1 MDVPKTYRNRR
12 LKQCRRMKS
21 WTADMSSNI
30 NYPNWITETLVFS
43 AKWKWKKK
51 SIIYTLVFD
60 TGFQQGTSTAKLTY
74 ATKKGLTCFL
84 DEKIR
89 IHCIFDSD
97 VQHFRNH
104 KYLVEKAKK
113 NVLFTFS
120 RNCFG
125 DRNLKIILNNFTTS
139 GLSSKNNYWIACF
152 QLPTIIYK
160 KLFF

>member
-1 MDVPKTYRNRR
+1 M
-12 LKQCRRMKS
+12 
-21 WTADMSSNI
+21 
-30 NYPNWITETLVFS
+30 
-43 AKWKWKKK
+43 KKK

-84 DEKIR
+84 DENIR
-89 IHCIFDSD
+89 IHCVFDSD
-97 VQHFRNH
+97 AQHFRNH

-139 GLSSKNNYWIACF
+139 GLSSKNKLLDSMFSITNNY
-152 QLPTIIYK
+152 L
-160 KLFF
+160 